1 MRIHNFNI
9 LLFFLFI
16 LKVLDSL
23 VWLTCRSDVSSEVR
37 WLGVWLVRQ
46 LLPHAGE
53 EFTSSHLS
61 QLKVQTALVPCFFPC
76 LEGAL
81 QFHRGINQSLISYS
95 HLFVSNSVCSSVFF
109 YK

>member
-1 MRIHNFNI
+1 MFIKMYLKLQPRASKKVHEASSSGLI
-9 LLFFLFI
+9 LIIFSFCLF

-23 VWLTCRSDVSSEVR
+23 VRLTCRSDVSSEVR

-61 QLKVQTALVPCFFPC
+61 QLKVRIVVVPYLSLPLFW
-76 LEGAL
+76 
-81 QFHRGINQSLISYS
+81 RG
-95 HLFVSNSVCSSVFF
+95 
-109 YK
+109 

>member
-1 MRIHNFNI
+1 MSFYVPQEMINISSTKSQCKHARGKFVGIHIFNI
-9 LLFFLFI
+9 LLSLFI

-37 WLGVWLVRQ
+37 WLGIWLVRQ

-61 QLKVQTALVPCFFPC
+61 QLKVRIALVPYFFQ
-76 LEGAL
+76 GV
-81 QFHRGINQSLISYS
+81 NQSLI
-95 HLFVSNSVCSSVFF
+95 FI
-109 YK
+109 